1 MNIYIHIDRFIYERA
16 YRGAR
21 DEKNCTGKASWEHK
35 QDRHQWRKQ
44 SLLLMPTNGLVNERN
59 IQLFKL
65 AFLQITTSPP
75 DAPEELEK
83 AKSKSPLPHNL

>member
-44 SLLLMPTNGLVNERN
+44 SLLLMPTNGLVNKPN

-65 AFLQITTSPP
+65 GLKTKSVEKNVQAFIY
-75 DAPEELEK
+75 ER
-83 AKSKSPLPHNL
+83 